1 MTLNFKI
8 SCLSIILI
16 TCQLVHADDWL
27 QFRGNHHQG
36 LALDSS
42 PPTNINAEK
51 NIAWKTALPGRGLSS
66 PIIIGNRVFLTAAS
80 TVDQTRLHLICL
92 DSRNG
97 KIIWNRE
104 FWATGR
110 TVCHEKTCV
119 AAPTPVSDGKYIYAL
134 YSSNDL
140 LCLDLDGNLKWL
152 RGLMQD
158 YPNASNSL
166 GLASSPIIVDNTL
179 IVQIENDSDSFVA
192 GIDLKNGSNLWKFPR
207 TKKANWTTPIR
218 INEEDIA
225 IQGSEGL
232 TCVKAKTGKVQW
244 AYGEGASTIPS
255 SVTSKDGSV
264 VYVPSNG
271 ITALKP
277 REDNN
282 TPEIIWQEAQLRP
295 GTSSPIIIDENIY
308 IINRAGVLNAANKTT
323 GERLWR
329 LRLEGPFSGSPVAS
343 KTHMYIASE
352 RKGLLQAI
360 NLQGKEG
367 TISGTIELGETILGT
382 PAIAN
387 DSIYVRSDG
396 HLWKISNPE
405 G

>member
-1 MTLNFKI
+1 MTLNYIAIYFTSI
-8 SCLSIILI
+8 LTFSIIA
-16 TCQLVHADDWL
+16 QAEDWL

-36 LALDSS
+36 LALNSS
-42 PPTNINAEK
+42 PPTNIDSEK
-51 NIAWKTALPGRGLSS
+51 HIAWKSALPGRGLSS

-80 TVDQTRLHLICL
+80 TADQTRLHVISL
-92 DSRNG
+92 DSTNG
-97 KIIWNRE
+97 KIVWNRE

-110 TVCHEKTCV
+110 TICHDKTCV
-119 AAPTPVSDGKYIYAL
+119 AAPTPVSDGTHIYAL

-140 LCLDLDGNLKWL
+140 LCLDLDGNLKWI

-166 GLASSPIIVDNTL
+166 GLASSPIIVNETL

-232 TCVKAKTGKVQW
+232 TCVKAKTGKIQW